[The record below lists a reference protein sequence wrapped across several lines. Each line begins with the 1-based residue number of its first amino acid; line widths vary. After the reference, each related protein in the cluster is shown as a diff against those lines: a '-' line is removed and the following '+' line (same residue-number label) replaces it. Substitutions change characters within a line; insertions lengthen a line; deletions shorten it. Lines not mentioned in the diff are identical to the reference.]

1 MLLPTTTQEMRLRG
15 WEQLDII
22 LVTGDSYI
30 DSPFI
35 GTAVVGNILADSGY
49 RVGIIAQPVINSPED
64 ITRLGEPRLF
74 WGVTGGS
81 IDSMV
86 ANYTALKKKRKSDDF
101 TPGGTNDRRPDRAVI
116 VYSNLIRHYFKST
129 QPIVLGGIEAS
140 LRRIAHYDYWSNRI
154 RGSILLD
161 AKADYLLYGMAEIS
175 VLELATA
182 LKYQTDPR
190 SIRGLC
196 YPINAAQTSQIPAGY
211 IELPSFEK
219 VNTDPHA
226 FIDMFHIFYRNNDPV
241 TARGLYQQHI
251 NRFVVQNPPAR
262 IPTQV
267 ELDAVYGL
275 DYSRVHHPYYE
286 SQGQVKALETIQFSI
301 STHRGCYGE
310 CNFCAIAVHEGRTVR
325 WRSQKSI
332 LDEARTFLL
341 HPEFKGIIS
350 DLGGP
355 TANMYGFECAKKY
368 KAGSCPDKRC
378 LTPKICPA
386 LKIDHRAQ
394 IALLKQIR
402 NIPGIKKAFVASGI
416 RYDMVLGDSLHG
428 RQYLQ
433 QLVSHHIS
441 GQMKI
446 APEHS
451 EERVLNLM
459 GKSDLSSLEQ
469 FTQWFDQI
477 NQAVGKE
484 QFLTY
489 YLIAAHPGCTYQ
501 DMRNLRRFTTS
512 KLGTIPEQIQ
522 IFTPAPS
529 TYSSLMYYTGLDP
542 FTRQPIFVEKDQ
554 KRKDRQ
560 KQILG
565 AKPPRIPATNHSPHK
580 PGIPRS
586 YPTRRLQ
593 PKHSGNK

>member
-1 MLLPTTTQEMRLRG
+1 MLLPTTSEEMRLTG

-35 GTAVVGNILADSGY
+35 GVAVVGNILTKSGY
-49 RVGIIAQPVINSPED
+49 RVGIIAQPAINSPQD
-64 ITRLGEPRLF
+64 ITRLGEPSLF

-101 TPGGTNDRRPDRAVI
+101 TPGGTNSRRPDRAVI
-116 VYSNLIRHYFKST
+116 IYSNLIRRWFKHT

-140 LRRIAHYDYWSNRI
+140 LRRIAHYDYWSDRI
-154 RGSILLD
+154 RGAILLD
-161 AKADYLLYGMAEIS
+161 AKADFLLYGMAEIS
-175 VLELATA
+175 ILELASA
-182 LKYQTDPR
+182 LKNRTEPH

-196 YPINAAQTSQIPAGY
+196 YPINAAQASQIPAGY
-211 IELPSFEK
+211 IELPSLDK
-219 VNTDPHA
+219 VNTDPYA
-226 FIDMFHIFYRNNDPV
+226 FIDMFQTFYRNNDPV
-241 TARGLYQQHI
+241 SARGLYQQHTS
-251 NRFVVQNPPAR
+251 RFVVQNPPAR
-262 IPTQV
+262 IPSQE
-267 ELDAVYGL
+267 ELDSIYGL
-275 DYSRVHHPYYE
+275 DYSRSHHPYYE
-286 SQGQVKALETIQFSI
+286 SQGPVKALETIQFSI

-332 LDEARTFLL
+332 LDEARSFLL
-341 HPEFKGIIS
+341 HPDFKGIIT
-350 DLGGP
+350 DVGGP

-368 KAGSCPDKRC
+368 KSGSCSEKRC
-378 LTPKICPA
+378 LTPNICPA
-386 LKIDHRAQ
+386 LKIDHHPQ

-402 NIPGIKKAFVASGI
+402 TLPGIKKAFVASGV

-459 GKSDLSSLEQ
+459 GKPDLSSLEQ
-469 FTQWFDQI
+469 FTHWFDQI
-477 NQAVGKE
+477 NHEVGKE

-489 YLIAAHPGCTYQ
+489 YLIAAHPGCTDQ
-501 DMRNLRRFTTS
+501 DMRNLRRFATH
-512 KLGTIPEQIQ
+512 KFGTIPEQIQ
-522 IFTPAPS
+522 IFTPTPS
-529 TYSSLMYYTGLDP
+529 TFSSVMYYTGLDP
-542 FTRQPIFVEKDQ
+542 FTRQPIFVEKDLR
-554 KRKDRQ
+554 RKERQ
-560 KQILG
+560 KLILG
-565 AKPPRIPATNHSPHK
+565 VKSHRSNAFKPSPPK
-580 PGIPRS
+580 PGAPHY
-586 YPTRRLQ
+586 YPTRRLR
-593 PKHSGNK
+593 PKHSMNK